1 MASSRTSKGSAEF
14 LYTKQ
19 WRVIRLRS
27 HAISKPRRAGVSAS
41 VTKKE
46 ATYFRHGNSRVIL
59 HIPYCVTGFMQ
70 KNATIFQGL
79 LKDHLLGI

>member
-1 MASSRTSKGSAEF
+1 M
-14 LYTKQ
+14 
-19 WRVIRLRS
+19 RS
-27 HAISKPRRAGVSAS
+27 HAIGKPRRTGVSES
-41 VTKKE
+41 VTKKV

-59 HIPYCVTGFMQ
+59 HVPYCVTGFMQ